1 MILKSIIKLYKRARQ
16 NSKYF
21 IEIIKHIRLVLSQF
35 MSPVPMYLKVL
46 SNIMYFGYLC
56 FPAPGP
62 NLYLAALAL
71 QLYLPALARIENNK
85 SQRLHSMLLSLFL
98 TVIVDRSETK
108 SNLSKKQINK

>member
-1 MILKSIIKLYKRARQ
+1 
-16 NSKYF
+16 
-21 IEIIKHIRLVLSQF
+21 

-71 QLYLPALARIENNK
+71 QLYLPALA
-85 SQRLHSMLLSLFL
+85 S
-98 TVIVDRSETK
+98 
-108 SNLSKKQINK
+108 